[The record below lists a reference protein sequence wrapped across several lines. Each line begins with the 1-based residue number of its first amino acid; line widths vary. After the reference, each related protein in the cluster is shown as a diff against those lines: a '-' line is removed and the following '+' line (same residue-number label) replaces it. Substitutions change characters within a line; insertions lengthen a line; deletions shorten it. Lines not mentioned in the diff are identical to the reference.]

1 MLSSNEHTLS
11 NLRLIA
17 GIKKHEYIQTDSE
30 GNILSYLAHNFINC
44 VSSAIYGENWKS
56 TLFCL
61 RKLYVEELPPLID
74 ELIKKEADKEL
85 KKIGILLEQSL
96 AGLENLKTVYQ
107 GTDNLAHINTIT
119 DDFCKNQL
127 DRVGDYLGVEPLV
140 PAMKRSYTMVE
151 KKVDTEEKKDE

>member
-11 NLRLIA
+11 NLRLVA

-61 RKLYVEELPPLID
+61 RKIYVEEMPPLID
-74 ELIKKEADKEL
+74 ELIEKKADKEL
-85 KKIGILLEQSL
+85 KKIGGLLEHSL
-96 AGLENLKTVYQ
+96 IGLENLKTVYQ
-107 GTDNLAHINTIT
+107 GTDNLAHISTIT
-119 DDFCKNQL
+119 EDFCRNQL
-127 DRVGDYLGVEPLV
+127 ERVGDYLGVSQLI
-140 PAMKRSYTMVE
+140 PALKNKYIMK
-151 KKVDTEEKKDE
+151 KKEEAKEDE